1 MTELVGTGARNQKK
15 RVGSSY
21 TSTKPEAHTL
31 KIKDPHRPLIQNLK
45 AKQLR
50 KETKPIENG
59 RAERA
64 A

>member
-1 MTELVGTGARNQKK
+1 MTELVSTGARNQKK

-31 KIKDPHRPLIQNLK
+31 KIKDPHRPRT
-45 AKQLR
+45 KQLR